1 MKFTKKQVL
10 KESVEE
16 TVSNE
21 DILENVRSDRKYHK
35 WGIQD
40 AIENVLD
47 VDEDTLVNMYTDVRE
62 YKGEERGLQER
73 ELNAEEVDDILNQL
87 AEKYD
92 ISPEA
97 KNSLENYII
106 NNNDYNP
113 SKERVDNFHEDI
125 NSLKSEIENAEEY
138 SLDGKSKKDEFD
150 VTNDTLYDFHMLI
163 TSKKFLNELKRFAQQ
178 LETTEYNGLEREPD

>member
-1 MKFTKKQVL
+1 MRFIKKQKL
-10 KESVEE
+10 QESMEE
-16 TVSNE
+16 TTSNE

-40 AIENVLD
+40 AIENVLA
-47 VDEDTLVNMYTDVRE
+47 VDEDTLLHMSTDIRE
-62 YKGEERGLQER
+62 YKGEER

-87 AEKYD
+87 TEKYD

-97 KNSLENYII
+97 KNSLENYIM

-138 SLDGKSKKDEFD
+138 SLDDKSKKDKFD
-150 VTNDTLYDFHMLI
+150 VKNDTFYNFHMLI

-178 LETTEYNGLEREPD
+178 LETMEYTGLEK

>member
-1 MKFTKKQVL
+1 MKFTKKQAF

-16 TVSNE
+16 TISNE

-47 VDEDTLVNMYTDVRE
+47 IDEDTLLKMSTDVRE
-62 YKGEERGLQER
+62 YKGEER

-97 KNSLENYII
+97 KNYLEDYIMK
-106 NNNDYNP
+106 NDDYNP
-113 SKERVDNFHEDI
+113 SKERFDNFHEDV

-138 SLDGKSKKDEFD
+138 SLDGKNKKDELD
-150 VTNDTLYDFHMLI
+150 VKNDTLYDFHMLI

-178 LETTEYNGLEREPD
+178 LETMEYNGLEREPDEE